1 MSHQQRDREIE
12 RIGVRKAAIRQQLD
26 QFARK
31 AGKRRVAAAVERAKV
46 MPLTDRQREGRSS

>member
-1 MSHQQRDREIE
+1 MSHQNRDRIIE
-12 RIGVRKAAIRQQLD
+12 QIGAKKAAVRQQLD

-46 MPLTDRQREGRSS
+46 MPLTDRQREGRGN